1 MESFLYN
8 LMVDL
13 YMRAETDLFS
23 TDRNVVYIFFISL
36 EKLGI
41 SQSIF
46 CKSD

>member
-13 YMRAETDLFS
+13 YMRAETDILS
-23 TDRNVVYIFFISL
+23 TDRNIVYIFFISL
-36 EKLGI
+36 EKLRI
-41 SQSIF
+41 FQSIF